1 MDRYP
6 LALLPVV
13 TLTGGQAPLAPDAYG
28 LSPGAGVLSQ
38 AISSWVAQGA
48 AWVHVTDQDSVDG
61 SAAHRPHLARSGAH
75 VEYSGAVVDD
85 ASLAAA
91 LATGATRVVTE
102 SDDLAWVG
110 SVLAAH
116 GARIAVG
123 LDIRT
128 PDVVEAAV
136 ALQREG
142 AERFV
147 VTDRAEA
154 HHWRHGDRHLL
165 QEFVTRTNRPV
176 VVRGGI
182 RHISDLHEL
191 MELVPHGIDGILLD
205 GALYSGSFTYA
216 EAVAA
221 CEDRFDL
228 FYWGP
233 AE

>member
-13 TLTGGQAPLAPDAYG
+13 TIAGGHAPLAPDAYG
-28 LSPGAGVLSQ
+28 VSPGSGTVEQ
-38 AISSWVAQGA
+38 AIATWTRQGA
-48 AWVHVTDQDSVDG
+48 AWVHVTDQDAVEG
-61 SAAHRPHLARSGAH
+61 RPRPHLASSGAH
-75 VEYSGAVVDD
+75 LEYSGGVVDGP
-85 ASLAAA
+85 SLTAA
-91 LATGATRVVTE
+91 LATSARRVVIE
-102 SDDLAWVG
+102 SDDLGWVA
-110 SVLAAH
+110 SVLRAH
-116 GARIAVG
+116 GDRVVVG
-123 LDIRT
+123 LDIRR
-128 PDVVEAAV
+128 PDVVDV
-136 ALQREG
+136 ALDLQREG
-142 AERFV
+142 CERFLA
-147 VTDRAEA
+147 TDRAEA

-165 QEFVTRTNRPV
+165 QELVMRTNRPV

-205 GALYSGSFTYA
+205 DALYTGAFSYA

-228 FYWGP
+228 FFWGP

>member
-13 TLTGGQAPLAPDAYG
+13 TITGGRVPLAPDAYG
-28 LSPGAGVLSQ
+28 VSPGTGTVTQ
-38 AISSWVAQGA
+38 AIASWATQGA
-48 AWVHVTDQDSVDG
+48 AWVHVTDQDALG
-61 SAAHRPHLARSGAH
+61 GAARPHLARTGAH
-75 VEYSGAVVDD
+75 LEYSGGVVDD
-85 ASLAAA
+85 TSLAAA
-91 LATGATRVVTE
+91 LGTSARRVVIE
-102 SDDLAWVG
+102 SDDLAWGG
-110 SVLAAH
+110 SVLGSH
-116 GARIAVG
+116 GDRVVVG
-123 LDIRT
+123 LDIRR
-128 PDVVEAAV
+128 PDVVEEAV
-136 ALQREG
+136 ELQRAG
-142 AERFV
+142 CERFV
-147 VTDRAEA
+147 VTDRAES
-154 HHWRHGDRHLL
+154 HHWRHDDRHLL

-205 GALYSGSFTYA
+205 DALYGGAFSYA